1 MIICTNFL
9 NKKFKVKKVKQITI
23 WKNFILKFRR
33 MRNMLPNYDLVPH
46 AKNSRK
52 HFSSH
57 VVVEQKK
64 INLLTQKSFQRGKPQ
79 SPPLPRNLPPY
90 KTRVATAG
98 ASSAPPHSTAT
109 RLQQTRQTPA
119 AAAPAQ
125 VTQPRENRGV
135 AGRALLA
142 WAGGR

>member
-1 MIICTNFL
+1 
-9 NKKFKVKKVKQITI
+9 
-23 WKNFILKFRR
+23 
-33 MRNMLPNYDLVPH
+33 MLPNYDLVPY

-64 INLLTQKSFQRGKPQ
+64 KINLLTQKSFQRGKPPVPTASLQ
-79 SPPLPRNLPPY
+79 PY
-90 KTRVATAG
+90 KTCGATAG
-98 ASSAPPHSTAT
+98 GLHTPRPPQTSADSTRAV
-109 RLQQTRQTPA
+109 
-119 AAAPAQ
+119 AAPEQ